1 MRRGFSVSTAVVGT
15 FKPGVLLQAAFNPS
29 ISPPH
34 RHGMNP
40 KTSLEAYLAGA
51 AAVRKSIFVG

>member
-1 MRRGFSVSTAVVGT
+1 VGT